1 MRFQSV
7 RHLIF
12 VVWLAI
18 VVAALPGFM
27 AAPSFHFAGQVLA
40 QAPGPGSSTAVTDSE
55 NRSTPAPTARK
66 KDRGSKETS
75 RPKNDH
81 GFTPEREAAALTF
94 VKQYHPEL
102 AKLLAALKTKERQE
116 YCRAVRD
123 LFRHSERL
131 AVYREKYPERY
142 DLELRAWQIKSR
154 IQLVAAR
161 LRLSSEDA
169 CLREELKKSLVEQA
183 DVRIELLR
191 QERKKMAERLEH
203 LDDQIDEMQQ
213 QRELVAEK
221 QLQAL
226 LRTVAIKHHPKQKS
240 QAASKE
246 GVKRPAKEKEKDNG
260 RPKATKPLPPT
271 KPANRE

>member
-1 MRFQSV
+1 MRFPSV
-7 RHLIF
+7 RQL
-12 VVWLAI
+12 VAVAGLAI
-18 VVAALPGFM
+18 AADAVTGFV
-27 AAPSFHFAGQVLA
+27 AAPSYHFAGQVLA
-40 QAPGPGSSTAVTDSE
+40 QAPGPGNSTAVTDSE
-55 NRSTPAPTARK
+55 NRSTPAPTVRK

-75 RPKNDH
+75 RPKIDH

-102 AKLLAALKTKERQE
+102 AKLLAALKTKERRE

-131 AVYREKYPERY
+131 AVFREKFPERY
-142 DLELRAWQIKSR
+142 ELELRAWQIKSR

-161 LRLSSEDA
+161 LRLSSEDT
-169 CLREELKKSLVEQA
+169 CLREQLKKSLAEQA

-203 LDDQIDEMQQ
+203 LDDQIDEMQR

-226 LRTVAIKHHPKQKS
+226 LRTVALKHHPKQKS

-246 GVKRPAKEKEKDNG
+246 DVKRPAKEQDEDNG
-260 RPKATKPLPPT
+260 RPKATKPLPAT
-271 KPANRE
+271 KPAKRE